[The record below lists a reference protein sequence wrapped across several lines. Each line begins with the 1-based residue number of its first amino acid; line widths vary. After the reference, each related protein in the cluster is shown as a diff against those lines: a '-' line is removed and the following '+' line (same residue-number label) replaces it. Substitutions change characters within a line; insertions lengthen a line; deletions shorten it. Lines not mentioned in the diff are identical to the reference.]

1 MTEYQ
6 SDNSIKG
13 YKIIVI
19 ILAVIL
25 AALTYL
31 YFTQV
36 KELKGD
42 RQELMVQRDTLVNR
56 LTGIMTDFDSLKTEN
71 DTISANLLIERQRA
85 DSILQKLQQ
94 ERSLSYA
101 KINQYEKELGT
112 LRTIMQNYVRQIDS
126 LNTLNQTLIQENLT
140 YRRNEN
146 ELKLRASMAE
156 ERAKE
161 LDVKVQQGSVILARN
176 IALLALNNNDKEV
189 TRANRAA
196 RLRTD
201 FVLTANE
208 LATPGDRTV
217 YVRIIGPDGYLLANS
232 SDNVFDF
239 EGERLA
245 YSASRSIDYQN
256 EDLGVNIY
264 YNGGGITGGKYS
276 VSVYMDGKLIGT
288 NEIILK

>member
-1 MTEYQ
+1 MAEYQ
-6 SDNSIKG
+6 TDNSLKG

-19 ILAVIL
+19 ILAVVL

-36 KELKGD
+36 RELKGD

-56 LTGIMTDFDSLKTEN
+56 LTGIMIDFDSLKTEN
-71 DTISANLLIERQRA
+71 DTISANLILERQRA

-140 YRRNEN
+140 YRRNETQ
-146 ELKLRASMAE
+146 LRLRAEMAE
-156 ERAKE
+156 ERATE
-161 LDVKVQQGSVILARN
+161 LDIKVQQGSVILARN
-176 IALLALNNNDKEV
+176 ISLLALNKNDKEV
-189 TRANRAA
+189 TRANRAE

-217 YVRIIGPDGYLLANS
+217 YIRIVGPDGYLLANS
-232 SDNVFDF
+232 SDNVFDY
-239 EGERLA
+239 EGERIA
-245 YSASRSIDYQN
+245 YSASRSVDYQN
-256 EDLGVNIY
+256 DDLGVGIY
-264 YNGGGITGGKYS
+264 YNGSGITSGKYS
-276 VSVYMDGKLIGT
+276 VSVYMDGKLIGS

>member
-1 MTEYQ
+1 MAEYQ
-6 SDNSIKG
+6 NDNSLKG

-19 ILAVIL
+19 ILAVVL

-36 KELKGD
+36 MELKGD

-56 LTGIMTDFDSLKTEN
+56 LTGIMIDFDSLKTEN
-71 DTISANLLIERQRA
+71 DTISANLILERQRA

-126 LNTLNQTLIQENLT
+126 LNTLNQTLVQENLT
-140 YRRNEN
+140 YRRNETQ
-146 ELKLRASMAE
+146 LRLRAEMAE
-156 ERAKE
+156 ERATE
-161 LDVKVQQGSVILARN
+161 LDIKVQQGSVILARN
-176 IALLALNNNDKEV
+176 ISLLALNKNDKEV
-189 TRANRAA
+189 TRANRAE

-217 YVRIIGPDGYLLANS
+217 YIRIVGPDGYLLANS
-232 SDNVFDF
+232 SDNVFDY
-239 EGERLA
+239 EGERIA
-245 YSASRSIDYQN
+245 YSASRSVDYQN
-256 EDLGVNIY
+256 DDLGVGIY
-264 YNGGGITGGKYS
+264 YNGSGITSGKYS
-276 VSVYMDGKLIGT
+276 VSVYMDGKLIGS

>member
-1 MTEYQ
+1 MAEYQ
-6 SDNSIKG
+6 TDNSLKG

-19 ILAVIL
+19 ILAVVL

-36 KELKGD
+36 MELKGD

-56 LTGIMTDFDSLKTEN
+56 LTGIMIDFDSLKTEN
-71 DTISANLLIERQRA
+71 DTISANLILERQRA

-126 LNTLNQTLIQENLT
+126 LNTLNQTLVQENLT
-140 YRRNEN
+140 YRRNETQ
-146 ELKLRASMAE
+146 LRLRAEMAE
-156 ERAKE
+156 ERATE
-161 LDVKVQQGSVILARN
+161 LDIKVQQGSVILARN
-176 IALLALNNNDKEV
+176 ISLLALNKNDKEV
-189 TRANRAA
+189 TRANRAE

-217 YVRIIGPDGYLLANS
+217 YIRIVGPDGYLLANS
-232 SDNVFDF
+232 SDNVFDY
-239 EGERLA
+239 EGERIA
-245 YSASRSIDYQN
+245 YSASRSVDYQN
-256 EDLGVNIY
+256 DDLGVGIY
-264 YNGGGITGGKYS
+264 YNGSGITSGKYS
-276 VSVYMDGKLIGT
+276 VSVYMDGKLIGS